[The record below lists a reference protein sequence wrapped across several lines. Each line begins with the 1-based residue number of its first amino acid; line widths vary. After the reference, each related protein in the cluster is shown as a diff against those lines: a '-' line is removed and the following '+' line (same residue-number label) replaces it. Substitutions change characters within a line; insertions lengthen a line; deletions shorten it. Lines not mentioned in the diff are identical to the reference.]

1 MKTALILA
9 AASLLLLNTAARARE
24 GILVCQMGVSAFAED
39 AARMK
44 GRLSANQMA
53 AVRQL
58 VDISRGQCRSNTDV
72 VNAKISSMRAA
83 LGVGSGP
90 RSVEHFD
97 EFWPAGREELSELTK

>member
-9 AASLLLLNTAARARE
+9 AASLLLNTAAQARE

-39 AARMK
+39 AARMR

-58 VDISRGQCRSNTDV
+58 VDVSRSQCRSNTDV
-72 VNAKISSMRAA
+72 VNANIASLRAA
-83 LGVGSGP
+83 FGVESGP
-90 RSVEHFD
+90 RSAERFD
-97 EFWPAGREELSELTK
+97 EFWPASREELSELTK